1 MRFPRGSV
9 ARSVRTRTVI
19 PCRSPRSVCSVR
31 RVAEESD
38 TRETLSSHPM
48 TIMFSNKDAT
58 SLIADSGCPIDDRG
72 SRRQVKAAP
81 RRRGVIHAVQMLIT
95 AIVVP
100 IIGFSLS
107 SFFFGSDGQV
117 DEAVLLHT
125 VARQDMQVTVI
136 ERGNLQ
142 SQSNREIHCMVEDVQ
157 RDGINGTPILWI
169 IANGSSVKE
178 GDLLVELE
186 SAPMREALDEQILE
200 TEDARS
206 TQIQAEANYNNQIVQ
221 NETSKAA
228 AELAVKLAKLELQMY
243 TDDESGTHKL
253 AVEEIKRSIDEVNNE
268 ILEAQATLELRRD
281 DRRGIDSLYKLGY
294 ANRNELRKSEL
305 AYLQAEGKYAAQ
317 LNKLETSLATL
328 RKKENYEREMELLR
342 LNGKLET
349 AERGLEQTLRNNEA
363 RLAQVQAILRA
374 RTESLKK
381 EEERLERYT
390 TQLDACKIYAPE
402 AGMVAYASDR
412 NDEIREGMPVRYR
425 QHLMS
430 LPSLEK
436 MQVQT
441 AVHESDL
448 DQIRIGMKAEI
459 TVDAFPNNTYIG
471 TVQSI
476 AVLPDQN
483 GWLGS
488 ETKVYA
494 TVVTIDQE
502 VEQLKPGMTA
512 VTEIMIDSIEDAVT
526 VPIQAV
532 VERNEK
538 TWVLVQQGDKLQ
550 PRLVETGR
558 QNDSVV
564 HIANGLS
571 GGERVALNPREFVDD
586 LLAGDS

>member
-1 MRFPRGSV
+1 MTGVPHWDPSYQTTYDAMSKLIDARPDEGNPAIRFERE
-9 ARSVRTRTVI
+9 RSGALKSWKAPERN
-19 PCRSPRSVCSVR
+19 R
-31 RVAEESD
+31 RHGG
-38 TRETLSSHPM
+38 L
-48 TIMFSNKDAT
+48 
-58 SLIADSGCPIDDRG
+58 
-72 SRRQVKAAP
+72 
-81 RRRGVIHAVQMLIT
+81 RRGVIQAAQLIAT
-95 AIVVP
+95 LIAVP
-100 IIGFSLS
+100 ILGFSLS
-107 SFFFGSDGQV
+107 SFFFGSGDQV
-117 DEAVLLHT
+117 DESVLLHT
-125 VARQDMQVTVI
+125 VSRQDMNVTVI

-142 SQSNREIHCMVEDVQ
+142 SQANREVHCMVEDVQ

-169 IANGSSVKE
+169 IPNGSSVKE

-221 NETSKAA
+221 NETNKAE
-228 AELAVKLAKLELQMY
+228 AELQVQLAKLELEMY
-243 TDDESGTHKL
+243 TDDESGTLKL
-253 AVEEIKRSIDEVNNE
+253 AVEEIKRSIDEVNND

-294 ANRNELRKSEL
+294 ANRNELRKSQL

-317 LNKLETSLATL
+317 LNKLETTLATL

-342 LNGKLET
+342 LEGKLQT

-390 TQLDACKIYAPE
+390 TQLEACKIYAPE
-402 AGMVAYASDR
+402 AGMVAYASDN

-448 DQIRIGMKAEI
+448 DRIEIGLKARI
-459 TVDAFPNNTYIG
+459 TVDAFPEKEYIG
-471 TVQSI
+471 TVKSI

-483 GWLGS
+483 GWRGS
-488 ETKVYA
+488 ETKVYS
-494 TVVTIDQE
+494 TVVTIDDE
-502 VEQLKPGMTA
+502 VSQLKPGMTA
-512 VTEIMIDSIEDAVT
+512 VTEILIDSIENAVI

-532 VERNEK
+532 VERDDQ
-538 TWVLVQQGDKLQ
+538 TFVLVRDGQGLEPRAVRTGQQ
-550 PRLVETGR
+550 T
-558 QNDSVV
+558 DSVV
-564 HIANGLS
+564 QIIS
-571 GGERVALNPREFVDD
+571 GIDEGEKVALNPREFIDD
-586 LLAGDS
+586 ILDSDS

>member
-1 MRFPRGSV
+1 MHALNKSTRDSATPGRSA
-9 ARSVRTRTVI
+9 ARVFRK
-19 PCRSPRSVCSVR
+19 
-31 RVAEESD
+31 
-38 TRETLSSHPM
+38 HP
-48 TIMFSNKDAT
+48 A
-58 SLIADSGCPIDDRG
+58 
-72 SRRQVKAAP
+72 SRRQHFLLGLAG
-81 RRRGVIHAVQMLIT
+81 RRRSNRSGVIHTVQLLVTLIL
-95 AIVVP
+95 VP
-100 IIGFSLS
+100 VLGFSIS
-107 SFFFGSDGQV
+107 SLFFGNGGEI
-117 DEAVLLHT
+117 DENVLLHS
-125 VARQDMQVTVI
+125 VGREKMQVTVI

-142 SQSNREIHCMVEDVQ
+142 SQANREVHCMVEDVQ

-186 SAPMREALDEQILE
+186 SAPMREALDEQMLE

-206 TQIQAEANYNNQIVQ
+206 TQIQAEANYTNQIVQ
-221 NETSKAA
+221 NETSKAE
-228 AELAVKLAKLELQMY
+228 AELQVQLAKLELEMY
-243 TDDESGTHKL
+243 TDSESGTLKL

-294 ANRNELRKSEL
+294 ANRNELRKSQL
-305 AYLQAEGKYAAQ
+305 AYLQAEGQYAAQ
-317 LNKLETSLATL
+317 LNKLETTLATL
-328 RKKENYEREMELLR
+328 RKKENYERQMELLR
-342 LNGKLET
+342 LRGRLQT

-390 TQLDACKIYAPE
+390 SQLEACKIYAPE

-412 NDEIREGMPVRYR
+412 DDEIREGMPVRFR

-448 DQIRIGMKAEI
+448 DQIRLGMKANI
-459 TVDAFPNNTYIG
+459 TVDAFPGKSYVG
-471 TVQSI
+471 TVKSI

-483 GWLGS
+483 SWRGS

-494 TVVTIDQE
+494 TVVTIDDE

-512 VTEIMIDSIEDAVT
+512 VTEIMIDSFDDAVT
-526 VPIQAV
+526 VPVQAV
-532 VERNEK
+532 VERNEQ
-538 TWVLVQQGDKLQ
+538 TWILVRENDGLK
-550 PRLVETGR
+550 PVAVETGR

-564 HIANGLS
+564 QITNGLV
-571 GGERVALNPREFVDD
+571 GGEKVALNPREFVDD
-586 LLAGDS
+586 LLGSDS

>member
-1 MRFPRGSV
+1 MMQR
-9 ARSVRTRTVI
+9 
-19 PCRSPRSVCSVR
+19 
-31 RVAEESD
+31 
-38 TRETLSSHPM
+38 PM
-48 TIMFSNKDAT
+48 TRHGVVHFLPLLAA
-58 SLIADSGCPIDDRG
+58 LIA
-72 SRRQVKAAP
+72 
-81 RRRGVIHAVQMLIT
+81 
-95 AIVVP
+95 VP
-100 IIGFSLS
+100 ILGFSLS
-107 SFFFGSDGQV
+107 ALFFGSGGQV
-117 DEAVLLHT
+117 DENVLLHT
-125 VARQDMQVTVI
+125 VGRDRLQVTVI

-142 SQSNREIHCMVEDVQ
+142 SQTNREIHCMVEDVQ

-169 IANGSSVKE
+169 IPNGSSVKE

-186 SAPMREALDEQILE
+186 SAPMREALDEQMLE

-221 NETSKAA
+221 NETNKAE
-228 AELAVKLAKLELQMY
+228 AELQVQLAKLELEMY
-243 TDDESGTHKL
+243 TDDESGTLKL
-253 AVEEIKRSIDEVNNE
+253 AVEEIKRSIDEVNNQ

-305 AYLQAEGKYAAQ
+305 AFLQAEGKYAAQ

-342 LNGKLET
+342 LRGKLQT

-381 EEERLERYT
+381 EEERLTRYT
-390 TQLDACKIYAPE
+390 EQLAACKIFAPE

-412 NDEIREGMPVRYR
+412 NDEIREGMPVRFR

-430 LPSLEK
+430 LPALDK

-448 DQIRIGMKAEI
+448 EQIRIGMKARI
-459 TVDAFPNNTYIG
+459 TVDAFPENEYIG

-476 AVLPDQN
+476 AVLPEQN
-483 GWLGS
+483 GWRGS

-494 TVVTIDQE
+494 TTVTIDQT
-502 VEQLKPGMTA
+502 VDQLKPGMTA
-512 VTEIMIDSIEDAVT
+512 VTEIMIDSIDDALT
-526 VPIQAV
+526 VPIQTV
-532 VERNEK
+532 VERDK
-538 TWVLVQQGDKLQ
+538 QTWVLVRENHQLATRAVQ
-550 PRLVETGR
+550 TGR
-558 QNDSVV
+558 QTDSVV
-564 HIANGLS
+564 QILDGLTD
-571 GGERVALNPREFVDD
+571 GDQVALNPREFIDD
-586 LLAGDS
+586 LLSGDS

>member
-1 MRFPRGSV
+1 MS
-9 ARSVRTRTVI
+9 A
-19 PCRSPRSVCSVR
+19 
-31 RVAEESD
+31 
-38 TRETLSSHPM
+38 
-48 TIMFSNKDAT
+48 
-58 SLIADSGCPIDDRG
+58 LIAAKTGSADSP
-72 SRRQVKAAP
+72 SRMRRRNAP
-81 RRRGVIHAVQMLIT
+81 SHRGVIHTFQLLVT
-95 AIVVP
+95 AIALPVV
-100 IIGFSLS
+100 GFSLS
-107 SFFFGSDGQV
+107 SFFFGSGDQI
-117 DEAVLLHT
+117 DENVLLHT
-125 VARQDMQVTVI
+125 ATRQKLQVTVI

-142 SQSNREIHCMVEDVQ
+142 SQANREVHCMVEDVQ

-186 SAPMREALDEQILE
+186 SAPMREALDEQMLE

-206 TQIQAEANYNNQIVQ
+206 TQIQAEANYGNQIVQ
-221 NETSKAA
+221 NETSKAE
-228 AELAVKLAKLELQMY
+228 AELQVQLTTLELEMY

-305 AYLQAEGKYAAQ
+305 AFLQAEGMYAAQ
-317 LNKLETSLATL
+317 LNKLETTLATL

-342 LNGKLET
+342 LRGKFQT

-374 RTESLKK
+374 RSESLKK

-390 TQLDACKIYAPE
+390 TQLAECKIYAPE
-402 AGMVAYASDR
+402 AGMVAFASDR
-412 NDEIREGMPVRYR
+412 DDEIREGMPVRFR

-448 DQIRIGMKAEI
+448 DQIRIGLKAQI
-459 TVDAFPNNTYIG
+459 TVDAFPGKDYVG

-476 AVLPDQN
+476 AVLPEQD
-483 GWLGS
+483 GWRGS
-488 ETKVYA
+488 DTKVYS
-494 TVVTIDQE
+494 TVVTIDDE
-502 VEQLKPGMTA
+502 VDQLKPGMTA
-512 VTEIMIDSIEDAVT
+512 VTEIMIDSIDDALT
-526 VPIQAV
+526 VPLQAV
-532 VERNEK
+532 IEREDQ
-538 TWVLVQQGDKLQ
+538 TWVLVRENDQLQ
-550 PRLVETGR
+550 PRAVQTGR

-564 HIANGLS
+564 QITRGLED
-571 GGERVALNPREFVDD
+571 GENVALNPREFVDE
-586 LLAGDS
+586 LLGSDS

>member
-1 MRFPRGSV
+1 MSKFIDPRPATADPAFRFDNDLDVAAATIGSSDSGGIRNSGAACGT
-9 ARSVRTRTVI
+9 ARHQRRTGGRSGVTVS
-19 PCRSPRSVCSVR
+19 R
-31 RVAEESD
+31 D
-38 TRETLSSHPM
+38 SSH
-48 TIMFSNKDAT
+48 
-58 SLIADSGCPIDDRG
+58 
-72 SRRQVKAAP
+72 P
-81 RRRGVIHAVQMLIT
+81 RRRGVVQILPLLAALVAVPVL
-95 AIVVP
+95 
-100 IIGFSLS
+100 GFSLS
-107 SFFFGSDGQV
+107 AFFFGGGGQV
-117 DEAVLLHT
+117 DEGVLLHS
-125 VARQDMQVTVI
+125 VGREDVEVTVI

-142 SQSNREIHCMVEDVQ
+142 SQTNREIHCMVEDVQ

-169 IANGSSVKE
+169 IPNGSSVEE

-186 SAPMREALDEQILE
+186 SAPMREALDEQMLE

-221 NETSKAA
+221 NETSKAE
-228 AELAVKLAKLELQMY
+228 AELQVQLAKLELEMY

-253 AVEEIKRSIDEVNNE
+253 AVEEIKRSIDEVNNQ

-305 AYLQAEGKYAAQ
+305 AFLQAEGKYAAQ

-342 LNGKLET
+342 LRGKLQT

-390 TQLDACKIYAPE
+390 EQLAACKIFAPE
-402 AGMVAYASDR
+402 AGMVAYASSR
-412 NDEIREGMPVRYR
+412 NDEIREGMPVRFR

-430 LPSLEK
+430 LPALDK

-448 DQIRIGMKAEI
+448 EQIRIGMKARI
-459 TVDAFPNNTYIG
+459 TVDAFPGKEYIG

-476 AVLPDQN
+476 AVLPEQN
-483 GWLGS
+483 GWRGS

-494 TVVTIDQE
+494 TTVTIDGT
-502 VEQLKPGMTA
+502 VDQLKPGMTA
-512 VTEIMIDSIEDAVT
+512 VTEIMIDSVEDALT
-526 VPIQAV
+526 VPIQSV
-532 VERNEK
+532 IERDDQ
-538 TWVLVQQGDKLQ
+538 TWVLIRQNDQLVGQ
-550 PRLVETGR
+550 PVETGR
-558 QNDSVV
+558 QTDSVV
-564 HIANGLS
+564 QVVSGLS
-571 GGERVALNPREFVDD
+571 DGDQVALNPRQFVDD
-586 LLAGDS
+586 VLGGDS

>member
-1 MRFPRGSV
+1 MSNCIDTRPISAEPAFRSENDLNVAMTRLGGPAGLDGSCLAAAANEAKGGRTV
-9 ARSVRTRTVI
+9 ARR
-19 PCRSPRSVCSVR
+19 PGR
-31 RVAEESD
+31 RGGGHRKH
-38 TRETLSSHPM
+38 TT
-48 TIMFSNKDAT
+48 T
-58 SLIADSGCPIDDRG
+58 
-72 SRRQVKAAP
+72 P
-81 RRRGVIHAVQMLIT
+81 RRRHGVVHFLPLLAALI
-95 AIVVP
+95 AVP
-100 IIGFSLS
+100 ILGFSLS
-107 SFFFGSDGQV
+107 ALFFGSGGQV
-117 DEAVLLHT
+117 DEDVLLHT
-125 VARQDMQVTVI
+125 VGRNRLQVTVI

-169 IANGSSVKE
+169 IPNGSSVKE

-186 SAPMREALDEQILE
+186 SAPMREALDEQMLE

-221 NETSKAA
+221 NETSKAE
-228 AELAVKLAKLELQMY
+228 AELQVQLAKLELEMY
-243 TDDESGTHKL
+243 TDDESGTLKL
-253 AVEEIKRSIDEVNNE
+253 AVEEIKRSIDEVNNQ

-305 AYLQAEGKYAAQ
+305 AFLQAEGKYAAQ

-342 LNGKLET
+342 LRGKLQT

-381 EEERLERYT
+381 EEERLARYT
-390 TQLDACKIYAPE
+390 EQLAACKIHAPE

-430 LPSLEK
+430 LPALDK

-448 DQIRIGMKAEI
+448 EQIRIGMKARI
-459 TVDAFPNNTYIG
+459 TVDAFPENEYIG

-476 AVLPDQN
+476 AVLPEQN
-483 GWLGS
+483 GWRGS

-494 TVVTIDQE
+494 TTVTIDQT
-502 VEQLKPGMTA
+502 VDQLKPGMTA
-512 VTEIMIDSIEDAVT
+512 VTEIMIDSIDDALT

-532 VERNEK
+532 IERDK
-538 TWVLVQQGDKLQ
+538 QTWVLVRDNHQLATRAVQA
-550 PRLVETGR
+550 GR
-558 QNDSVV
+558 QTDSVV
-564 HIANGLS
+564 QITDGLTE
-571 GGERVALNPREFVDD
+571 GDQVALNPRQFIDD
-586 LLAGDS
+586 LLSGDS

>member
-1 MRFPRGSV
+1 
-9 ARSVRTRTVI
+9 
-19 PCRSPRSVCSVR
+19 
-31 RVAEESD
+31 
-38 TRETLSSHPM
+38 M